1 MGLNQKTHAN
11 LILGSRILLSVLF
24 LLSAVAK
31 LYPSP
36 TFALTTFEVK
46 QLLPMG
52 FSESMAVYFSRTLIG
67 CELAL
72 GILLLQPHYF
82 KRLVLPMS
90 FLILFVFSAHLTY
103 ELLASGNSGNC
114 GCFGALL
121 PMTPLQALIKNII
134 AMGIIGYV
142 FKAAD
147 ISKDKFNFS
156 FVMALT
162 FASILAIYLVAPMEA
177 KAPIPVQQI
186 EEEEEGDVT
195 DATLNDQA
203 AGVVLN
209 TELQN
214 DTNPKSENTA
224 QLVEKVLEP
233 TPKSSGFEM
242 YFKGIDKGKKI
253 LCFFAPGCDHCQE
266 TAKELTQLKKTQ
278 PNFPKIKIIFM
289 NEEAEKIPEFFEIA
303 GSSYPHQIIDIGT
316 FWKVLGNTKDTPGV
330 LYLWNG
336 NIMKEYDGINERK
349 FVKSEFQKLVN
360 KKYEDWK

>member
-1 MGLNQKTHAN
+1 MGLNQKTQSN
-11 LILGSRILLSVLF
+11 LILSFRILLSVLF

-36 TFALTTFEVK
+36 TFALTTFEMK
-46 QLLPMG
+46 QLIPMG
-52 FSESMAVYFSRTLIG
+52 FSEGLASYFSRTLIG

-82 KRLVLPMS
+82 KKLVLPMS
-90 FLILFVFSAHLTY
+90 FLILFIFSAHLSY
-103 ELLASGNSGNC
+103 EILATGNSGNC

-134 AMGIIGYV
+134 AMGMIAYL
-142 FKAAD
+142 FKIVDA
-147 ISKDKFNFS
+147 SKDKMNFS

-162 FASILAIYLVAPMEA
+162 FASILAIYIVAPMEVKSSA
-177 KAPIPVQQI
+177 PVQQI
-186 EEEEEGDVT
+186 EEEEEVAADSTV
-195 DATLNDQA
+195 AFNPEIPLNTEMLKDS
-203 AGVVLN
+203 GVVLVN
-209 TELQN
+209 TPE
-214 DTNPKSENTA
+214 
-224 QLVEKVLEP
+224 LVEKVLEP
-233 TPKSSGFEM
+233 KAKKSGYEM

-266 TAKELTQLKKTQ
+266 TAKELTQLLKAD

-289 NEEAEKIPEFFEIA
+289 DEEAEKIPDFFKIA
-303 GSSYPHQIIDIGT
+303 GATYPHQILDIAT
-316 FWKVLGNTKDTPGV
+316 FWKVLGSTKDTPGV
-330 LYLWNG
+330 YYLWNG

-349 FVKSEFQKLVN
+349 FVMSDFKKLVS

>member
-1 MGLNQKTHAN
+1 MGLNQKTQSN
-11 LILGSRILLSVLF
+11 LILGFRILLSILF

-36 TFALTTFEVK
+36 SFALTTFEIK
-46 QLLPMG
+46 QLIPMG
-52 FSESMAVYFSRTLIG
+52 FSEELAAYFSRTLIG

-90 FLILFVFSAHLTY
+90 FLILFIFSAHLTY
-103 ELLASGNSGNC
+103 EILATGNSGNC

-134 AMGIIGYV
+134 AMGLIGYLFRTV
-142 FKAAD
+142 D
-147 ISKDKFNFS
+147 MSKDKLNFS
-156 FVMALT
+156 LLMAVT
-162 FASILAIYLVAPMEA
+162 FASILSIYLVAPMEVKSSA
-177 KAPIPVQQI
+177 PVQQI
-186 EEEEEGDVT
+186 EEDEEIDADSTIAISNKGLNLENNPIKDSIVT
-195 DATLNDQA
+195 L
-203 AGVVLN
+203 
-209 TELQN
+209 
-214 DTNPKSENTA
+214 ENSNEV
-224 QLVEKVLEP
+224 VEKVLEP
-233 TPKSSGFEM
+233 TSKKSGYEM

-266 TAKELTQLKKTQ
+266 TAKELTQLKKAD

-289 NEEAEKIPEFFEIA
+289 DEEAEKIPEFFKIA
-303 GSSYPHQIIDIGT
+303 GATYPHQIIDIGT

-330 LYLWNG
+330 YYLWNG
-336 NIMKEYDGINERK
+336 NIMKEYDGINDKK
-349 FVKSEFQKLVN
+349 FVKSEFKKIVN